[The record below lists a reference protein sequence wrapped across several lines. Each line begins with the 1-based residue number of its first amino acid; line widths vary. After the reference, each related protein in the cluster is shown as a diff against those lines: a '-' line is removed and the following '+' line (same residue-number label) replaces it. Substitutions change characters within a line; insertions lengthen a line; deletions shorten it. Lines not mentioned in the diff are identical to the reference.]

1 MLHPALRHYVF
12 VHRFVEAVTWQPLR
26 QALAS
31 RPSRPAIPSPQRLET
46 SALVPSHRAA

>member
-1 MLHPALRHYVF
+1 MLHPTLRHYVF

-31 RPSRPAIPSPQRLET
+31 RPSTRSTLREATPEWEHAPQR
-46 SALVPSHRAA
+46 AA

>member
-1 MLHPALRHYVF
+1 MLHPTLRHYVF

-31 RPSRPAIPSPQRLET
+31 RPLVR
-46 SALVPSHRAA
+46 SAHSEVESEWEERVPRRAA

>member
-1 MLHPALRHYVF
+1 MLHSTLRHYVF

-31 RPSRPAIPSPQRLET
+31 RPMTRN
-46 SALVPSHRAA
+46 ALREAEPVWEHAPRRAA

>member
-1 MLHPALRHYVF
+1 MLHSTLRHTVF

-31 RPSRPAIPSPQRLET
+31 RPMTRSPVRE
-46 SALVPSHRAA
+46 AEIGWEHAPRRAA